1 MYVLFHSLYCL
12 LTSLYCNIDIS
23 TTLLIVK
30 QYKDIK
36 INSQN
41 TNWKKQSKYQ
51 LEKTVNIPTGKKTN
65 NNTNWF
71 GSTMCFIQYINLY
84 TTRI

>member
-51 LEKTVNIPTGKKTN
+51 LDWTYNV
-65 NNTNWF
+65 
-71 GSTMCFIQYINLY
+71 LY
-84 TTRI
+84 TIYKPIHNPYIKHIKLEQTF